1 MVVPLGCAVSSGGD
15 DVVAGIVGEFFP
27 NRLHGILLSS
37 QLLGRQRNDLSATG
51 FLDALETLSVDCGGS
66 RITPGWNLGDDLLGP
81 NADVVRQ
88 RLEPR

>member
-37 QLLGRQRNDLSATG
+37 QLLG
-51 FLDALETLSVDCGGS
+51 
-66 RITPGWNLGDDLLGP
+66 
-81 NADVVRQ
+81 
-88 RLEPR
+88 